1 MISFVHFLPCENP
14 QQNLQQDHLVVT
26 KFSNTNIK
34 KTTFANIYTYLHI
47 YADCTHSCT
56 HADSSLHNLMRSSE
70 WFLVAG
76 SSLRDKTLTHKLP
89 LWQRR
94 KITSGKSVMRQEAFL
109 PAPRLAIRTGGA
121 TMMDATLTICPN
133 NTNTTGTKPRCSLLP
148 RCAKNCSVDSNSG
161 CKNYPKSRR
170 FTILPPKNS

>member
-1 MISFVHFLPCENP
+1 MFWTSWSPCIEVVAHFSTCTM
-14 QQNLQQDHLVVT
+14 H
-26 KFSNTNIK
+26 
-34 KTTFANIYTYLHI
+34 TFAHI
-47 YADCTHSCT
+47 CT

-133 NTNTTGTKPRCSLLP
+133 NTNTTGTKPRCLIP
-148 RCAKNCSVDSNSG
+148 RCAKICPKNTNSG
-161 CKNYPKSRR
+161 CKNWPKSRR
-170 FTILPPKNS
+170 FSILPPQIRNT

>member
-1 MISFVHFLPCENP
+1 MFWTSWSPCKEVVAHFCTCTMHIFTHIQTGPCT
-14 QQNLQQDHLVVT
+14 L
-26 KFSNTNIK
+26 
-34 KTTFANIYTYLHI
+34 LHMHNAHI
-47 YADCTHSCT
+47 CT

-121 TMMDATLTICPN
+121 TMMDATLTICPD
-133 NTNTTGTKPRCSLLP
+133 NTNTTGTTPRCLIP
-148 RCAKNCSVDSNSG
+148 RCAKICPDNTISG
-161 CKNYPKSRR
+161 CKIAQNSGVSQFCHPK
-170 FTILPPKNS
+170 TLET

>member
-1 MISFVHFLPCENP
+1 MFWTSWSPCKEVVAHFCTCTMHIFTHIQTGPCT
-14 QQNLQQDHLVVT
+14 L
-26 KFSNTNIK
+26 
-34 KTTFANIYTYLHI
+34 LHMHNAHI
-47 YADCTHSCT
+47 CT

-133 NTNTTGTKPRCSLLP
+133 NTNTTGTKPRCLIP
-148 RCAKNCSVDSNSG
+148 RCAKICPKNTNSG
-161 CKNYPKSRR
+161 CKNWPKSRR
-170 FTILPPKNS
+170 FSILPPQIRNT

>member
-1 MISFVHFLPCENP
+1 MFWTNWSPCIEDVAHF
-14 QQNLQQDHLVVT
+14 
-26 KFSNTNIK
+26 
-34 KTTFANIYTYLHI
+34 
-47 YADCTHSCT
+47 CTHAQICT
-56 HADSSLHNLMRSSE
+56 HADSSLHILMRSSE

-121 TMMDATLTICPN
+121 TMMDATLTICPD
-133 NTNTTGTKPRCSLLP
+133 NTNTTGTKSRCCLIS
-148 RCAKNCSVDSNSG
+148 RCAKTCPGITNRGYKNCPQFRS
-161 CKNYPKSRR
+161 
-170 FTILPPKNS
+170 FTFVPHQNT